1 MTNPPAPDAM
11 LTSAE
16 AMEQL
21 GIKKTAFY
29 KLLNS
34 GELTAVDVSAAAR
47 KRRIGETGRRRTL
60 RIPQSQVDAFKA
72 RNAVAS

>member
-1 MTNPPAPDAM
+1 MTNPPPADVM

-34 GELTAVDVSAAAR
+34 GELAAVDVSAAAR

-60 RIPQSQVDAFKA
+60 RIPQSQVDAFKE
-72 RNAVAS
+72 RNAITA